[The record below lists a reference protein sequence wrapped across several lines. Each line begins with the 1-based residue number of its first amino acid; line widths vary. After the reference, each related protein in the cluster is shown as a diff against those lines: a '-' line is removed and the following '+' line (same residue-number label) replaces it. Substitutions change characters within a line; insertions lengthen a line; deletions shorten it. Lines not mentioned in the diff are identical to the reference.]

1 MSLRF
6 LQQIENVTQLTL
18 NVDQHRFLRNS
29 SVFLI
34 LDRSCYRNLVTALKV
49 QKLFKVWHNGYKM
62 KNKRKYEN

>member
-1 MSLRF
+1 MSLWF

-34 LDRSCYRNLVTALKV
+34 LDRSYYRNLVTALKV